1 MYAKVDGEV
10 QVFRELKYKNVKPL
24 YLIDEYGNVY
34 SKYKKGYLKPKKDKD
49 GYLSLS
55 LAGID
60 KTVYVRV
67 ATLVAYNFIGKQ
79 PKNMKDP
86 TIEHIDNN
94 IVNNYFKNLRWMER
108 GMNSSI
114 RVNKGV
120 GEKNSEARLTNQNVI
135 EICELL
141 AEDKLTLKE
150 IGEKYNVSKSTISN
164 IKRKVRWRHIT
175 NNYIFPKVNVIRTKN
190 GRFSKVGSTGK

>member
-1 MYAKVDGEV
+1 M
-10 QVFRELKYKNVKPL
+10 FRELKYKNVKPL

-67 ATLVAYNFIGKQ
+67 ATLVAYNFIGKP

-86 TIEHIDNN
+86 TIDHIDNN

-108 GMNSSI
+108 GMNSSV
-114 RVNKGV
+114 RANKGV
-120 GEKNSEARLTNQNVI
+120 GEKNFEAKLTNQNLI

-141 AEDKLTLKE
+141 VENKLTLKE
-150 IGEKYNVSKSTISN
+150 IGEKYNVSKIYY
-164 IKRKVRWRHIT
+164 KQYK
-175 NNYIFPKVNVIRTKN
+175 KK
-190 GRFSKVGSTGK
+190 SKLETHY

>member
-1 MYAKVDGEV
+1 MVKK
-10 QVFRELKYKNVKPL
+10 LKYKNVKPL

-34 SKYKKGYLKPKKDKD
+34 SNYKNGYLSPKKDKD
-49 GYLSLS
+49 GYLSLN

-60 KTVYVRV
+60 KDIYVRV
-67 ATLVAYNFIGKQ
+67 ATLVVYNFIGEP

-86 TIEHIDNN
+86 TVDHIDNN

-108 GMNSSI
+108 SLNSSI
-114 RVNKGV
+114 RINKGI
-120 GEKNSEARLTNQNVI
+120 GEKNHEAKLTEKCVI

-150 IGEKYNVSKSTISN
+150 IGKKYNVSKSTISN

>member
-1 MYAKVDGEV
+1 MYVKVDGEV

-67 ATLVAYNFIGKQ
+67 ATLVAYNFIGKP

-86 TIEHIDNN
+86 TIDHIDNN

-175 NNYIFPKVNVIRTKN
+175 NNYIFPKVNVIRAKN

>member
-67 ATLVAYNFIGKQ
+67 ATLVAYNFIGKP

-86 TIEHIDNN
+86 TIDHIDNN